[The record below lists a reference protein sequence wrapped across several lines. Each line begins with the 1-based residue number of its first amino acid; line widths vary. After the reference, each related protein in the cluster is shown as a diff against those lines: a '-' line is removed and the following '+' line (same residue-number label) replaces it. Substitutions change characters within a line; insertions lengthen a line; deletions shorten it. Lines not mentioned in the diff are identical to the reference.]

1 MCEYSQVGGWVQ
13 EGRAPRP
20 GVGRYT
26 CVGGCAG
33 VDVGACVGVVR
44 AAAGRWLAADRRSWP
59 ALGPGGTSRS
69 APAAGFLGLKTH
81 THIHECVHGASSSQ
95 DTGCGSCFTVNTDKS
110 RGTEDAL

>member
-1 MCEYSQVGGWVQ
+1 VGWGQ
-13 EGRAPRP
+13 EGRGPQP

-33 VDVGACVGVVR
+33 VDVGACVGVVP

-59 ALGPGGTSRS
+59 TLGPVGTSRS

-81 THIHECVHGASSSQ
+81 THIHECLHGASSSHCTLDVARVLLSLQ
-95 DTGCGSCFTVNTDKS
+95 TKS
-110 RGTEDAL
+110 MRGIDDAL